1 MAIVFYMTNYTT
13 KVKDPVWKWVA
24 AAAELFCD
32 LDKSTTEH
40 QVEIVETVDS
50 HRKGNNI
57 QNKTRQFLIRV
68 TN

>member
-40 QVEIVETVDS
+40 
-50 HRKGNNI
+50 
-57 QNKTRQFLIRV
+57 
-68 TN
+68 